1 MGLCGDAVKIEKKQ
15 LERLLEIQELLLA
28 NKKLEILATAIK
40 DALLH
45 DELREQMLAVS
56 SELSSKLTSFEEI
69 ARDLKRLNDE
79 VLLVQKR
86 IDQDNARLK
95 TTAVARDALGL
106 QSELETLNKRLASLN
121 EQIELVELELETS
134 KDEQSALQARR
145 DELEEASQVER
156 ERAKLELEGLK
167 LEHRANASAAA
178 ELQSQVDAELVAIF
192 QARAARGLAV
202 GRLRSNSC
210 GACNMSLNAAAM
222 TSISAMAADEL
233 VSCPECQAILI
244 R

>member
-1 MGLCGDAVKIEKKQ
+1 MGLCGDAVKIDKKQ
-15 LERLLEIQELLLA
+15 LEQLLQIQELLLA
-28 NKKLEILATAIK
+28 NKKLEIRAASIK

-56 SELSSKLTSFEEI
+56 SELSLKISAHEEI
-69 ARDLKRLNDE
+69 ARDLRRLNE
-79 VLLVQKR
+79 ELSLVQKR

-95 TTAVARDALGL
+95 ITAVARDALGL
-106 QSELETLNKRLASLN
+106 QSELEALSKRLSSLN
-121 EQIELVELELETS
+121 EQIELVEFELEES
-134 KDEQSALQARR
+134 REAQGALQARR
-145 DELEEASQVER
+145 DELEIAAQEER
-156 ERAKLELEGLK
+156 ERAKQELEQLK
-167 LEHRANASAAA
+167 LEHRANTS
-178 ELQSQVDAELVAIF
+178 SVAQLENGVEAQLLSVF
-192 QARAARGLAV
+192 QARAARGLAI

-222 TSISAMAADEL
+222 ASISAMALDDL

>member
-15 LERLLEIQELLLA
+15 LERLLEVQELLLA
-28 NKKLEILATAIK
+28 NKKLEIRAAGVK
-40 DALLH
+40 EALLH
-45 DELREQMLAVS
+45 DDLREQMLAVS
-56 SELSSKLTSFEEI
+56 SELSSKLSRHEEI
-69 ARDLKRLNDE
+69 ARDLGRLKDE

-95 TTAVARDALGL
+95 TTAVARDAIGL
-106 QSELETLNKRLASLN
+106 QSELETLNKRLSSLN
-121 EQIELVELELETS
+121 EQIELVELESEAS
-134 KDEQSALQARR
+134 QEEQAALQVQR
-145 DELEEASQVER
+145 DELEEASQIER
-156 ERAKLELEGLK
+156 ERAKQELEGLK
-167 LEHRANASAAA
+167 VEHRANASAALEIQA
-178 ELQSQVDAELVAIF
+178 QVDAELLAVF

-222 TSISAMAADEL
+222 ANISAMPADEL